1 MNSLDLLIELQKLVL
16 MYVLFITCPLF
27 EASISIFRIELILL
41 SGDLAT
47 MPMEYGLDPSE
58 EAEIFNPSYYEDFEK
73 VVEAVSRIN
82 SNVYYIPG
90 NVRITS
96 IIIITC
102 HCLRLRYFHTDDY
115 WLLPVV

>member
-1 MNSLDLLIELQKLVL
+1 

-41 SGDLAT
+41 SGDLTT
-47 MPMEYGLDPSE
+47 MPMEYGLDASE
-58 EAEIFNPSYYEDFEK
+58 EAEIFNPSFYEDFEK

-90 NVRITS
+90 NVRIIRI
-96 IIIITC
+96 IIIITF
-102 HCLRLRYFHTDDY
+102 HCLRLRYLHIDDY